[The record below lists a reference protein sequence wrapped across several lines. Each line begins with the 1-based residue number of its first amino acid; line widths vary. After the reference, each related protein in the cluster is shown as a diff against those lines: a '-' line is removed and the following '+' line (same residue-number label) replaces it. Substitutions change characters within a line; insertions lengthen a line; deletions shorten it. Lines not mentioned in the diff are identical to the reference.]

1 MTTLKETLLEP
12 GTRPAVIADCV
23 QLIDDE
29 VRAKGGLGGMA
40 VKGAYTVVKKLKPGM
55 IREAVDSLLDE
66 FVDKLEPFYA
76 DFSAQEAK
84 KLEPYFVGRAGEI
97 ANALLGVTDARAARA
112 NNRTVKKAYEKLRP
126 TGVKHTEAAVPG
138 LSRVVAK
145 HV

>member
-66 FVDKLEPFYA
+66 FVDKLEPFYT